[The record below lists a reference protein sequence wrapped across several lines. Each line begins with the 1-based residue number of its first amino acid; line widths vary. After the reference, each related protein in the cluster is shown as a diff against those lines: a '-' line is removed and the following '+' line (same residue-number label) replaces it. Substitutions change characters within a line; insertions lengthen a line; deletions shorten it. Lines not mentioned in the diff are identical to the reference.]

1 MLGGSDIVEKSL
13 ERSREDFISK
23 VMTHMGFGLFV
34 TFLTAYFTYAT
45 ESLQNLIYG
54 SNFVFLAL
62 IILEMIIVSVLS
74 SRIDS
79 MTLTAARVGF
89 LVYSLLNGFTLSAIF
104 LVYTEASIFMAFFI
118 SAITFVSAGLF
129 GIVTKRDLGMVG
141 RMALMTLFGIIAITI
156 LNMFL
161 GLESV
166 DIMLSVVCLVT
177 FIILTAYDMQK
188 LKKIHNE
195 AYEID
200 EYIVDKFAI
209 IGALTLYLDFINIFL
224 RILRFIGKKK

>member
-1 MLGGSDIVEKSL
+1 MEKSL

-23 VMTHMGFGLFV
+23 VITYMGVGLFV

-45 ESLQNLIYG
+45 ESLQNLIYS
-54 SNFVFLAL
+54 SNFVFLGL
-62 IILEMIIVSVLS
+62 IIFESIIVSVLS

-79 MTLTAARVGF
+79 MTVTAAKFGF
-89 LVYSLLNGFTLSAIF
+89 LLYSFLNGITFSAIF
-104 LVYTEASIFMAFFI
+104 LVYTESSIFMAFLI
-118 SAITFVSAGLF
+118 SSVTFVSAGLV
-129 GIVTKRDLGMVG
+129 GIVTKRDLGIVG
-141 RMALMTLFGIIAITI
+141 RLALMTLFGIIVISI

-161 GLESV
+161 GLDSV
-166 DIMLSVVCLVT
+166 DIMLSIVGLVT

-188 LKKIHNE
+188 LKKIHYE

-200 EYIVDKFAI
+200 EYLVDKFAI

-224 RILRFIGKKK
+224 RILKFIGKKK

>member
-23 VMTHMGFGLFV
+23 VMTHMGIGLFV

-45 ESLQNLIYG
+45 ESLQNLIYS
-54 SNFVFLAL
+54 SNYVFLGL
-62 IILEMIIVSVLS
+62 IIFEIIIVSVLS

-79 MTLTAARVGF
+79 MTVTAARFGF
-89 LVYSLLNGFTLSAIF
+89 LLYSFLNGITLSAIF
-104 LVYTEASIFMAFFI
+104 LVYTESSIFMAFLI
-118 SAITFVSAGLF
+118 SSITFVSAGLV
-129 GIVTKRDLGMVG
+129 GIVTKRDLGIAG
-141 RMALMTLFGIIAITI
+141 RLALMTLFGIIAISI

-161 GLESV
+161 GLDAV
-166 DIMLSVVCLVT
+166 DIMLSIVGLVT

-188 LKKIHNE
+188 LKKIHYE

-200 EYIVDKFAI
+200 EYLVDKFAI

-224 RILRFIGKKK
+224 RILKFIGKKK